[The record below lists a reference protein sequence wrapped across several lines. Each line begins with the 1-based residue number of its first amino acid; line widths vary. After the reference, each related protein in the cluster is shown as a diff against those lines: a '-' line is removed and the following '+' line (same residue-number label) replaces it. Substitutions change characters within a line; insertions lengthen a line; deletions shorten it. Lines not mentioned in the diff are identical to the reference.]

1 MAAGAPVSDPFRLL
15 SPWHLHRYSTF
26 LCVIA
31 TGPILQACFPTCD
44 KVMPESEGTA
54 NVSACVSKF
63 SSRRKSIRWANPLYS
78 ACAVNQPAGR
88 RMPGTHTGPE
98 VGGGKSDPCGAARSV
113 NVASAQGATRGQAHS
128 NPPSSM

>member
-44 KVMPESEGTA
+44 KVMPEPEGTA

-63 SSRRKSIRWANPLYS
+63 SSRRISIRWANALNRQMSMPKPVCPTLRPPVPS
-78 ACAVNQPAGR
+78 ARRAQTAEKQHAGLLKLDAQPRLG
-88 RMPGTHTGPE
+88 
-98 VGGGKSDPCGAARSV
+98 
-113 NVASAQGATRGQAHS
+113 
-128 NPPSSM
+128 